1 MNYDLL
7 DTLFQAYF
15 DVRKGKRNTV
25 NQLRYELN
33 MEHELLELYDDIVSR
48 RYNPSR
54 SICFLL
60 TELEIKREIFGANFR
75 DRIVHRLIHDQI
87 APLFERTFIAD
98 SYSCRKGMGT
108 LYDIRRL
115 DHHIRSCSR
124 NYSRP
129 CWVLKLDVQGYFF
142 SIDRKILYAML
153 RSYLERHWTAYCA
166 AQPAGRY
173 MLDSE
178 LLFYL
183 LERVIFHD
191 ATQNCIVRGSRK
203 VWADFPPSKS
213 LFHAAPDC
221 GLPIGNLTSQLFSN
235 IYMDRFDQ
243 WMKRELKVRHYGRYV
258 DDFYIVHEDAGYLKS
273 LIPVIR
279 DFLREELHLT
289 LHPRKIHLQR
299 ADRGVLFVGGYVKPG
314 RIYPSHRVVSRFR
327 QMLDV
332 NRARCRK
339 QQAPKFAASIN
350 SYLGGMKHF
359 RCYRCRRRIIEANE
373 WIYRYGWMRTD
384 FAKFML
390 DHRVRAHAPC
400 ALVSDSLRNRLR
412 PLQRGLSGTHE
423 NLDY

>member
-108 LYDIRRL
+108 LYAIRRL

-166 AQPAGRY
+166 AQPA
-173 MLDSE
+173 
-178 LLFYL
+178 
-183 LERVIFHD
+183 
-191 ATQNCIVRGSRK
+191 
-203 VWADFPPSKS
+203 
-213 LFHAAPDC
+213 
-221 GLPIGNLTSQLFSN
+221 
-235 IYMDRFDQ
+235 
-243 WMKRELKVRHYGRYV
+243 
-258 DDFYIVHEDAGYLKS
+258 
-273 LIPVIR
+273 
-279 DFLREELHLT
+279 
-289 LHPRKIHLQR
+289 
-299 ADRGVLFVGGYVKPG
+299 
-314 RIYPSHRVVSRFR
+314 
-327 QMLDV
+327 
-332 NRARCRK
+332 
-339 QQAPKFAASIN
+339 
-350 SYLGGMKHF
+350 
-359 RCYRCRRRIIEANE
+359 
-373 WIYRYGWMRTD
+373 
-384 FAKFML
+384 
-390 DHRVRAHAPC
+390 
-400 ALVSDSLRNRLR
+400 
-412 PLQRGLSGTHE
+412 
-423 NLDY
+423 

>member
-1 MNYDLL
+1 
-7 DTLFQAYF
+7 
-15 DVRKGKRNTV
+15 
-25 NQLRYELN
+25 
-33 MEHELLELYDDIVSR
+33 
-48 RYNPSR
+48 
-54 SICFLL
+54 
-60 TELEIKREIFGANFR
+60 
-75 DRIVHRLIHDQI
+75 
-87 APLFERTFIAD
+87 
-98 SYSCRKGMGT
+98 
-108 LYDIRRL
+108 
-115 DHHIRSCSR
+115 
-124 NYSRP
+124 
-129 CWVLKLDVQGYFF
+129 
-142 SIDRKILYAML
+142 
-153 RSYLERHWTAYCA
+153 
-166 AQPAGRY
+166 

-350 SYLGGMKHF
+350 S
-359 RCYRCRRRIIEANE
+359 
-373 WIYRYGWMRTD
+373 
-384 FAKFML
+384 
-390 DHRVRAHAPC
+390 
-400 ALVSDSLRNRLR
+400 
-412 PLQRGLSGTHE
+412 
-423 NLDY
+423 

>member
-108 LYDIRRL
+108 LYAIRRL

-142 SIDRKILYAML
+142 AIDRKILYAML

-173 MLDSE
+173 MLDAD

-183 LERVIFHD
+183 LEQVIFCD

-203 VWADFPPSKS
+203 EWADFPPSKS

-235 IYMDRFDQ
+235 IYMNRFDQ
-243 WMKRELKVRHYGRYV
+243 WMKRELKMRHYGRYV
-258 DDFYIVHEDAGYLKS
+258 DDFFIVHEDRAYLKS

-289 LHPRKIHLQR
+289 LHPRKIHLQ
-299 ADRGVLFVGGYVKPG
+299 
-314 RIYPSHRVVSRFR
+314 S
-327 QMLDV
+327 
-332 NRARCRK
+332 
-339 QQAPKFAASIN
+339 AA
-350 SYLGGMKHF
+350 G
-359 RCYRCRRRIIEANE
+359 A
-373 WIYRYGWMRTD
+373 GW
-384 FAKFML
+384 
-390 DHRVRAHAPC
+390 
-400 ALVSDSLRNRLR
+400 
-412 PLQRGLSGTHE
+412 
-423 NLDY
+423 